1 MGQITG
7 HLRSSLAS
15 ELAQTTITLPSLAF
29 TTETLQNP
37 TRISNHKILS
47 LQLPCIAMRNIFYIM
62 RSQTNTHTHTH
73 RPTHTHTHTHTHP
86 LIDTHVYTHTDT
98 HVHTLTETHTRT
110 YAHINT
116 QIPITIYAL
125 PNLSPLSSSHSR

>member
-73 RPTHTHTHTHTHP
+73 RPTHTHTYTHTP
-86 LIDTHVYTHTDT
+86 THRHTRVYTHRHTRAYTHRDT
-98 HVHTLTETHTRT
+98 HTYIRSYKHTNPH
-110 YAHINT
+110 Y
-116 QIPITIYAL
+116 
-125 PNLSPLSSSHSR
+125 NLCTS

>member
-62 RSQTNTHTHTH
+62 RSQTNTHTHILIDPH
-73 RPTHTHTHTHTHP
+73 THTHTHTHTN
-86 LIDTHVYTHTDT
+86 
-98 HVHTLTETHTRT
+98 TLT
-110 YAHINT
+110 
-116 QIPITIYAL
+116 
-125 PNLSPLSSSHSR
+125 HSQTLTKKCSFSFVAFGGN

>member
-62 RSQTNTHTHTH
+62 RSQTNTHTHT
-73 RPTHTHTHTHTHP
+73 
-86 LIDTHVYTHTDT
+86 LIDTHVHTHTDT

-116 QIPITIYAL
+116 QIPITIHAL
-125 PNLSPLSSSHSR
+125 PNLSPLSSSHSRCYSANNIH

>member
-62 RSQTNTHTHTH
+62 RSQTNTHTHILID
-73 RPTHTHTHTHTHP
+73 PHT
-86 LIDTHVYTHTDT
+86 LIDTHVHTHTDT
-98 HVHTLTETHTRT
+98 QVHTLTETHTRT
-110 YAHINT
+110 
-116 QIPITIYAL
+116 
-125 PNLSPLSSSHSR
+125 